1 MENLFLKVI
10 DLSVDASFIILF
22 VLLVRVLLKRFP
34 KIFSYVLWSVVFLR
48 LVFSFSIE
56 SPYSIMGVKDRVV
69 ENVVS
74 EEFQYTPSRTL
85 ENYIDENVE
94 TTNNNYESP
103 QVIYE
108 SKLSEVK
115 EMEKFNIFPIIW
127 IVGIGVLTIH
137 SIYSTGKLSRKLK
150 SSKHIEGNVYINENI
165 ETAFVFGIINPKIYR
180 PYGLSSQEEE
190 YILEHER
197 VHLKREDH
205 IWKFL
210 AFSITV
216 IHWFNPLVWISYY
229 LMSVDMELS
238 CDEAVVRKLGT
249 DVKKDYSASLLSF
262 STGRKILTASPIAFG
277 EGNLKNRIQNILK
290 YRKPKF
296 WVLGICLIIVL
307 GTIVGCLTNSKNEP
321 KVKTKE
327 YYLDEYMKNLVS
339 IYEDYGVKIEDYEVI
354 NFEKV
359 NTFEHIMDVPLEIW
373 KLAYKVKPKDLEKA
387 KNRFDGIYEDGWL
400 IRNESNSFHY
410 LLFSGEGDQLDF
422 YGNIPGYDPMTY
434 SEEEYTRE
442 YLENIG
448 EIPKESYSGDHLIY
462 KYEDSGGYT
471 YKILMSKPIRQ
482 DDSGIWVGE
491 RRIDSFGNVNRS
503 SYRGALIMETHKYF
517 QSLQKKVDN
526 GEEEW
531 RRDPERAAI
540 DYIYNVSGGSI
551 NENSLKLLSEST
563 LEEFYKV
570 PESVN
575 LGYFMEIFLD
585 DEDIGDRIHIDN
597 VEWLTLEDEKRLKD
611 LGIDSEK
618 EMPNGFYINNPT
630 SYPNTIFLKDDTVY
644 KVLNP
649 KDMSGE
655 KLTMTKEKFAFDI
668 MSKSYKPLLKVTSV
682 AGDALEV
689 EEVYIP

>member
-1 MENLFLKVI
+1 MENLFFKVI

-56 SPYSIMGVKDRVV
+56 SPLSIMGVRDSMIQNIKTESV
-69 ENVVS
+69 E
-74 EEFQYTPSRTL
+74 YTPSTTV
-85 ENYIDENVE
+85 ENYSINETKNVNFERENILE
-94 TTNNNYESP
+94 TEQAVAKKS
-103 QVIYE
+103 IGF
-108 SKLSEVK
+108 K
-115 EMEKFNIFPIIW
+115 EIIPFVW
-127 IVGIGVLTIH
+127 AFGIGILVIH
-137 SIYSTGKLSRKLK
+137 SIYSTGKLYKKLK
-150 SSKHIEGNVYINENI
+150 DSEYLGENIYINKNI
-165 ETAFVFGIINPKIYR
+165 ETAFVFGLINPKIYR

-210 AFSITV
+210 AFFITV

-229 LMSVDMELS
+229 LMGVDMELS
-238 CDEAVVRKLGT
+238 CDEAVVRKLGSNI
-249 DVKKDYSASLLSF
+249 KRDYSASLLSF
-262 STGRKILTASPIAFG
+262 STGKRILTASPIAFG
-277 EGNLKNRIQNILK
+277 ENNVKSRIKNILK

-296 WVLGICLIIVL
+296 WVLGICLILVL
-307 GTIVGCLTNSKNEP
+307 GTIVGCLTDSKNEP

-327 YYLDEYMKNLVS
+327 YYLDEHMKGVVS

-373 KLAYKVKPKDLEKA
+373 ELAYKLKPKNLEKA
-387 KNRFDGIYEDGWL
+387 RNKFDGIYEDGWL
-400 IRNESNSFHY
+400 IRNDSDSFHY
-410 LLFSGEGDQLDF
+410 LLFSGEEDHLEF
-422 YGNIPGYDPMTY
+422 YGNMPAYGHFRTY
-434 SEEEYTRE
+434 VVEGNIRD

-448 EIPKESYSGDHLIY
+448 KIPKESYGGDHLIY
-462 KYEDSGGYT
+462 KYEDSSGYI

-491 RRIDSFGNVNRS
+491 RRIDSFGNIHTWG
-503 SYRGALIMETHKYF
+503 YKGEEIMETHKYF
-517 QSLQKKVDN
+517 QNLQKKVDN

-531 RRDPERAAI
+531 RRDPRKAAI
-540 DYIYNVSGGSI
+540 DYIYNVSGGPI
-551 NENSLKLLSEST
+551 NENSLELLSEST

-570 PESVN
+570 PESVH

-630 SYPNTIFLKDDTVY
+630 SYPNTIFLKENTVY

-649 KDMSGE
+649 KDISGE
-655 KLTMTKEKFAFDI
+655 KLTMTKEEFAFDI
-668 MSKSYKPLLKVTSV
+668 MSKSHKPLLKVTSI
-682 AGDALEV
+682 AGDALEI
-689 EEVYIP
+689 EEVYLP